1 MSKEFNVNKIREDFP
16 ILDRTINGN
25 KLAYLDN
32 ASSSQKPRKVI
43 QCLVDY
49 YENYNSNVHRGVH
62 TLSMEATDLY
72 ESARIKVSNFLS
84 SADPSTIV
92 WTRGT
97 TEAINL
103 VAFSW
108 GFENIGAGDAI
119 VVSQME
125 HHSNLVTWQLVAN
138 RQKAELRVV
147 PLTKDQTLDME
158 ALDNSI
164 DEKVKL
170 VSICHAS
177 NSVGSI
183 NPVKEI
189 ALKAH
194 EVGAKILVDGA
205 QSVPH
210 MSVNVIDLDCDFLT
224 FSGHKMLAPM
234 GIGVLYAKQE
244 ILESMEPFM
253 RGGDMVLEVWND
265 KATWNSI
272 PNKFEA
278 GTPNVADAIGLGSAI
293 DYLTDIGMDNIR
305 AHEIELT
312 DYALQKFKQFE
323 ELDVYGPTD
332 TSIRGGILPF
342 HSESVHPHDIGTILD
357 RAGIAIRTGHHC
369 TMPLMRS
376 LGISA
381 TARASFYI
389 YNTFE
394 EIDRLVDTIEHTLRY
409 FSTGKK

>member
-1 MSKEFNVNKIREDFP
+1 
-16 ILDRTINGN
+16 
-25 KLAYLDN
+25 
-32 ASSSQKPRKVI
+32 
-43 QCLVDY
+43 
-49 YENYNSNVHRGVH
+49 
-62 TLSMEATDLY
+62 MEATDLY
-72 ESARIKVSNFLS
+72 ESARTKV
-84 SADPSTIV
+84 ADFIGTAEPSTIV
-92 WTRGT
+92 WTRNT

-108 GFENIGAGDAI
+108 GLENIEAGDAI

-125 HHSNLVTWQLVAN
+125 HHSNLVTWQLVAHK
-138 RQKAELRVV
+138 QQAELRII
-147 PLTKDQTLDME
+147 PLTDNQTLDMQ
-158 ALDNSI
+158 ALEESI

-170 VSICHAS
+170 VSVCHAS
-177 NSVGSI
+177 NSLGSI

-189 ALKAH
+189 ANKAH
-194 EVGAKILVDGA
+194 AVGAKILVDGA

-210 MSVNVIDLDCDFLT
+210 MPVDVVDLDCDFLT
-224 FSGHKMLAPM
+224 FSGHKMLGPM
-234 GIGVLYAKQE
+234 GIGVLYAKQQ

-278 GTPNVADAIGLGSAI
+278 GTPNVADAIGLGCAI
-293 DYLTDIGMDNIR
+293 DYLTNIGMDKVR
-305 AHEIELT
+305 SHEIELT
-312 DYALQKFKQFE
+312 DYALEQFQQFE
-323 ELDVYGPTD
+323 ELDIYGPMD
-332 TSIRGGILPF
+332 TSIRGGIIPF
-342 HSESVHPHDIGTILD
+342 HSEFVHPHDIGTILD
-357 RAGIAIRTGHHC
+357 RSGIAIRTGHHC

-389 YNTFE
+389 YNTIE
-394 EIDRLVDTIEHTLRY
+394 EIDRLVDAIEHTLKY

>member
-1 MSKEFNVNKIREDFP
+1 MSKDFDVNKIRQDFP

-32 ASSSQKPRKVI
+32 ASSSQKPKAVI
-43 QCLVDY
+43 QSLVDY

-72 ESARIKVSNFLS
+72 ETARTKVANFIG
-84 SADPSTIV
+84 AKEPNTIV

-125 HHSNLVTWQLVAN
+125 HHSNLVTWQLVAT

-147 PLTKDQTLDME
+147 PLTDNQTLDME
-158 ALDNSI
+158 ALADSI

-189 ALKAH
+189 ARKAH
-194 EVGAKILVDGA
+194 AVGAKILVDGA

-210 MSVNVIDLDCDFLT
+210 MPIDVADLDCDFLT

-253 RGGDMVLEVWND
+253 RGGDMVMEVWND

-272 PNKFEA
+272 PHKFEA
-278 GTPNVADAIGLGSAI
+278 GTPNVADAIGLGYAI
-293 DYLTDIGMDNIR
+293 DYLTNIGMDKIR
-305 AHEIELT
+305 SHEIELT
-312 DYALQKFKQFE
+312 DYALEQFKQFE
-323 ELDVYGPTD
+323 ELDVYGPKD
-332 TSIRGGILPF
+332 TSIRGGIIPF
-342 HSESVHPHDIGTILD
+342 HSEVVHPHDIGTMLD

-389 YNTFE
+389 YNTVE
-394 EIDRLVDTIEHTLRY
+394 EIDRLVDAIAHTLKY

>member
-1 MSKEFNVNKIREDFP
+1 MSKDFDVNKIRQDFP

-32 ASSSQKPRKVI
+32 ASSSQKPREVI

-72 ESARIKVSNFLS
+72 ETARTKVANFIG
-84 SADPSTIV
+84 AKEPNTIV

-125 HHSNLVTWQLVAN
+125 HHSNLVTWQLVAT

-147 PLTKDQTLDME
+147 PLTDNQTLDME
-158 ALDNSI
+158 ALADSI

-183 NPVKEI
+183 NPVKKI
-189 ALKAH
+189 ARKAH
-194 EVGAKILVDGA
+194 AVGAKILVDGA

-210 MSVNVIDLDCDFLT
+210 MPIDVADLDCDFLT

-278 GTPNVADAIGLGSAI
+278 GTPNVADAIGLGAAI

-332 TSIRGGILPF
+332 TSIRGGIIPF
-342 HSESVHPHDIGTILD
+342 HSEFVHPHDIGTILD
-357 RAGIAIRTGHHC
+357 RSGIAIRTGHHC

-389 YNTFE
+389 YNTIE
-394 EIDRLVDTIEHTLRY
+394 EIDRLVDAIDHTLKY
-409 FSTGKK
+409 FSTAKK

>member
-1 MSKEFNVNKIREDFP
+1 MCIR
-16 ILDRTINGN
+16 DR
-25 KLAYLDN
+25 
-32 ASSSQKPRKVI
+32 
-43 QCLVDY
+43 
-49 YENYNSNVHRGVH
+49 
-62 TLSMEATDLY
+62 
-72 ESARIKVSNFLS
+72 
-84 SADPSTIV
+84 
-92 WTRGT
+92 
-97 TEAINL
+97 
-103 VAFSW
+103 
-108 GFENIGAGDAI
+108 
-119 VVSQME
+119 
-125 HHSNLVTWQLVAN
+125 
-138 RQKAELRVV
+138 
-147 PLTKDQTLDME
+147 
-158 ALDNSI
+158 
-164 DEKVKL
+164 
-170 VSICHAS
+170 
-177 NSVGSI
+177 I

-189 ALKAH
+189 ARKAH
-194 EVGAKILVDGA
+194 AVGAKILVDGA

-210 MSVNVIDLDCDFLT
+210 MPIDVADLDCDFLT

-278 GTPNVADAIGLGSAI
+278 GTPNVADAIGLGAAI

-342 HSESVHPHDIGTILD
+342 HSEYVHPHDIGTMLD

-389 YNTFE
+389 YNTVE
-394 EIDRLVDTIEHTLRY
+394 EVDRLVDAIEYTLKY
-409 FSTGKK
+409 FSAGKK